1 MSSSILYLSEFRIP
15 HQQFDE
21 ILLINVE
28 IIQYLKLNLFWIFKS
43 TDLFFD
49 CLFEWLPNSMS
60 MIWRDLSMNVE
71 MIKYEKLWLN
81 FKAVI
86 SQKVLSKQG
95 SKS

>member
-1 MSSSILYLSEFRIP
+1 
-15 HQQFDE
+15 
-21 ILLINVE
+21 
-28 IIQYLKLNLFWIFKS
+28 
-43 TDLFFD
+43 
-49 CLFEWLPNSMS
+49 
-60 MIWRDLSMNVE
+60 MNVE